1 MHILVFH
8 ISYELIPG
16 GNQFPQSSGEL
27 AGAGSA
33 QAVILRGTHLLR
45 HHPEARTEH
54 CANDADE
61 FRVHAGIPFMA
72 RRHASLPAPE
82 RVPADGRV
90 RPPACASW

>member
-8 ISYELIPG
+8 ISYELIPD
-16 GNQFPQSSGEL
+16 GNQFPQNAGEL

-45 HHPEARTEH
+45 HHSEARTEH

-61 FRVHAGIPFMA
+61 LRVHAGIPIMV
-72 RRHASLPAPE
+72 RRHAS
-82 RVPADGRV
+82 
-90 RPPACASW
+90 RPGL